1 LQKTFCMKLKTVYS
15 LIFTLFLISSFHISS
30 SQDLNCDV
38 VIDAQRIETSET
50 RVFEDMELA
59 FENFLNTRDWT
70 TNDIEPQER
79 IKCAITITLNEMPS
93 IGTFKATVQIRS
105 ARPIFNT
112 TYESIIFN
120 FADRDW
126 SFEYVESLPLN
137 FNENDYTT
145 NLTSM
150 LAFYAYIII
159 GLDYDS
165 FGKLAGSPYFT
176 KAQNIVTNASQGG
189 RPGWGALQSTR
200 NRYALVDDITNQQ
213 IEDLRIGYYKYHRLG
228 LDVFET
234 NPEETRK
241 QVLEVLES
249 IKAIKNRYPTSIFV
263 ISFFDAKS
271 EELVNVFADATIQ
284 EKRKAYNLLMEL
296 NPIKED
302 IFKEILN

>member
-1 LQKTFCMKLKTVYS
+1 MSSAQ
-15 LIFTLFLISSFHISS
+15 IST
-30 SQDLNCDV
+30 SQDLNCNV

-50 RVFEDMELA
+50 RIFEDMELA
-59 FENFLNTRDWT
+59 LENFLNTRKWSTDEI
-70 TNDIEPQER
+70 NPEER
-79 IKCAITITLNEMPS
+79 IKCALTITLNEMPS

-126 SFEYVESLPLN
+126 SFEYVESLPMN
-137 FNENDYTT
+137 FNENDYSS

-150 LAFYAYIII
+150 LAFYAYIIV

-165 FGKLAGSPYFT
+165 FGELAGSPYFA

-200 NRYALVDDITNQQ
+200 NRYALINAITNQQ

-234 NPEETRK
+234 NPEECRT
-241 QVLEVLES
+241 QILEVLES
-249 IKAIKNRYPTSIFV
+249 VKKIKARYPTSIFV

-271 EELVNVFADATIQ
+271 EELVNVFADATQQ
-284 EKRKAYNLLMEL
+284 EKRKAYNLLIDL

-302 IFKEILN
+302 IFKEILK

>member
-1 LQKTFCMKLKTVYS
+1 MKLKNVS
-15 LIFTLFLISSFHISS
+15 NFLLIIFIATSHWGIA
-30 SQDLNCDV
+30 QNLNCDV
-38 VIDAQRIETSET
+38 VIDAARIETSET
-50 RVFEDMELA
+50 RIFKDMELA
-59 FENFLNTRDWT
+59 FENFLNTREWT
-70 TNDIEPQER
+70 SDEIKPEER
-79 IKCAITITLNEMPS
+79 IKCGLSITLNEMPS

-112 TYESIIFN
+112 NYESILFN

-145 NLTSM
+145 NLTSL
-150 LAFYAYIII
+150 LAFYANIIV

-165 FGKLAGSPYFT
+165 FGELSGASYFA

-189 RPGWGALQSTR
+189 RPGWAALESTR
-200 NRYALVDDITNQQ
+200 NRYALIDDITNQQ
-213 IEDLRIGYYKYHRLG
+213 IEDLRIGFYQYHRLG

-234 NPEETRK
+234 NPEECRK
-241 QVLEVLES
+241 QVLKVLES
-249 IKAIKNRYPTSIFV
+249 IKSIKNRYPTSIFV

-271 EELVNVFADATIQ
+271 EELVNIFADATQQ
-284 EKRKAYNLLMEL
+284 EKRQAYNLLMEL

-302 IFKEILN
+302 IFKEILK

>member
-1 LQKTFCMKLKTVYS
+1 MKLKNAFKFFS
-15 LIFTLFLISSFHISS
+15 LVILIGISHNIL

-38 VIDAQRIETSET
+38 KIDAERIETSEK
-50 RVFEDMELA
+50 RIFEDMEKA
-59 FENFLNTRDWT
+59 FEDFLNTRDWSPDEINPT
-70 TNDIEPQER
+70 ER
-79 IKCAITITLNEMPS
+79 IKCGLTITLNEMPS

-105 ARPIFNT
+105 ARPIYNT
-112 TYESIIFN
+112 SYESILFN

-126 SFEYVESLPLN
+126 SFEYVESLPMN
-137 FNENDYTT
+137 FNENDYST

-165 FGKLAGSPYFT
+165 FGELAGSAYFQ

-200 NRYALVDDITNQQ
+200 NRYALVNDITNQQ

-228 LDVFET
+228 LDIFDT
-234 NPEETRK
+234 NPEECRK

-249 IKAIKNRYPTSIFV
+249 TKKIKSRYPSSIFV
-263 ISFFDAKS
+263 ISFFDAKA
-271 EELVNVFADATIQ
+271 EELVNIFADATQQ
-284 EKRKAYNLLMEL
+284 EKRKAYNLLIDL

-302 IFKEILN
+302 LFKEILK

>member
-1 LQKTFCMKLKTVYS
+1 MKLKNAS
-15 LIFTLFLISSFHISS
+15 KFLFLVIFFGISFNSL

-38 VIDAQRIETSET
+38 IIDSERIETSEK
-50 RVFEDMELA
+50 RIFEDMEKA
-59 FENFLNTRDWT
+59 FENFLNTRDWSADEI
-70 TNDIEPQER
+70 NPEER
-79 IKCAITITLNEMPS
+79 IKCGLTITLNEMPS

-112 TYESIIFN
+112 SYESILFN

-126 SFEYVESLPLN
+126 SFEYVESLPMN
-137 FNENDYTT
+137 FNENDYSS
-145 NLTSM
+145 NLTSL

-165 FGKLAGSPYFT
+165 FGELAGLPYFQ

-200 NRYALVDDITNQQ
+200 NRYALVNDITNQQ

-234 NPEETRK
+234 NPEECRK

-249 IKAIKNRYPTSIFV
+249 TKKIKDRYPSSIFV
-263 ISFFDAKS
+263 ISFFDAKA
-271 EELVNVFADATIQ
+271 EELVNIFADATQQ
-284 EKRKAYNLLMEL
+284 EKRKAYNLLIDL
-296 NPIKED
+296 NPIKEE

>member
-1 LQKTFCMKLKTVYS
+1 M
-15 LIFTLFLISSFHISS
+15 SSAHVSI

-50 RVFEDMELA
+50 RIFEDMELA
-59 FENFLNTRDWT
+59 LENFLNTRKWS
-70 TNDIEPQER
+70 NDEINPEER
-79 IKCAITITLNEMPS
+79 IKCALTITLNEMPS

-126 SFEYVESLPLN
+126 SFEYVESLPMN
-137 FNENDYTT
+137 FNENDYTS

-150 LAFYAYIII
+150 LAFYAYIIV

-165 FGKLAGSPYFT
+165 FGELAGSPYYT

-200 NRYALVDDITNQQ
+200 NRYALINAITNQQ

-234 NPEETRK
+234 NPEECRT
-241 QVLEVLES
+241 QILEVLES
-249 IKAIKNRYPTSIFV
+249 VKKIKARYPTSIFV
-263 ISFFDAKS
+263 ISLFDAKS
-271 EELVNVFADATIQ
+271 EELVNVFADATQQ
-284 EKRKAYNLLMEL
+284 EKRKAYNLLIEL

-302 IFKEILN
+302 IFKDILK

>member
-1 LQKTFCMKLKTVYS
+1 MKLKPSYK
-15 LIFTLFLISSFHISS
+15 LILSALFLAWFNQQSF

-59 FENFLNTRDWT
+59 FENFLNTRDWSADEI
-70 TNDIEPQER
+70 NPEER
-79 IKCAITITLNEMPS
+79 IKCALTITLNEMPS

-112 TYESIIFN
+112 SYESIIFN

-137 FNENDYTT
+137 FNENDYST

-150 LAFYAYIII
+150 LAFYANIIV

-165 FGKLAGSPYFT
+165 FGELSGSSYFQ

-200 NRYALVDDITNQQ
+200 NRYALVNDITNQQ

-234 NPEETRK
+234 NPEECRK

-271 EELVNVFADATIQ
+271 EELVNIFADATIQ
-284 EKRKAYNLLMEL
+284 EKRKAYNLLIEL

>member
-1 LQKTFCMKLKTVYS
+1 MKLKYVYKF
-15 LIFTLFLISSFHISS
+15 LFTLPLLSNALWGL

-38 VIDAQRIETSET
+38 IIDAQQIETSET
-50 RVFEDMELA
+50 RIFEDMELA
-59 FENFLNTRDWT
+59 FENFLNTREWT
-70 TNDIEPQER
+70 TDEIEPQEQ
-79 IKCAITITLNEMPS
+79 IKCGVTITLNKMPS

-105 ARPIFNT
+105 ARPIYNT
-112 TYESIIFN
+112 TYESILLN

-126 SFEYVESLPLN
+126 SFEYVESLPMN

-150 LAFYAYIII
+150 LAYYAYVMV

-165 FGKLAGSPYFT
+165 FGKLAGSPYYA
-176 KAQNIVTNASQGG
+176 KAQNIVTNAAQGG

-200 NRYALVDDITNQQ
+200 NRYALLDDITNQQ
-213 IEDLRIGYYKYHRLG
+213 MEDLRIGYYKYHRLG
-228 LDVFET
+228 LDVFDI
-234 NPEETRK
+234 NPDECRK

-249 IKAIKNRYPTSIFV
+249 IKKIKNRDPTSIFV

-271 EELVNVFADATIQ
+271 EELVNIFADATIQ

-302 IFKEILN
+302 IFKEILE